1 MGLSSNT
8 GLFNRAADIYGVDDI
23 VMRKRPRQKF
33 NFSVFMTI
41 DNSLT
46 LSDESYGKGF
56 QFEKIMG
63 VTLPDYQYNVV
74 KVNQYNHQRSV
85 TTRQEI
91 TPATITFY
99 DTVDNQFQSLLTDYS
114 KYYYSQGLGPIQTL
128 ASNATNPDVG
138 SLFGLNAVQANGRFF
153 FNQIDISTIDNTI
166 NGSKE
171 GRTITMTNCLISN
184 VSHDSLAYADS
195 SPITWTVQFQPEHVE
210 FKTTPKP
217 E

>member
-8 GLFNRAADIYGVDDI
+8 GLFNRAAEIYGVNDD

-74 KVNQYNHQRSV
+74 KVNQYNQMRPV

-91 TPATITFY
+91 TPASITFY

-114 KYYYSQGLGPIQTL
+114 RYYYSQGLGPIQQL
-128 ASNATNPDVG
+128 ASNATNPEVE

-153 FNQIDISTIDNTI
+153 FNQINIATIDNTV
-166 NGSKE
+166 NGVQE
-171 GRTITMTNCLISN
+171 GRTVSMMNCLITDA
-184 VSHDSLAYADS
+184 SHDTLSYSDS
-195 SPITWTVQFQPEHVE
+195 GVMTWTVRFTPEHVS
-210 FKTTPKP
+210 FNT
-217 E
+217 